1 MQRKSHI
8 LKTKRSGM
16 AMIMAIAVIVI
27 VATLLALS
35 LSLTT
40 QTTKSSVDLYVYEQ
54 ANLLA
59 RSAGEYARL
68 RIGTDNNSTHR
79 CNYTGEFIDD
89 ENGYYD
95 ITINV
100 SYIYNTV
107 ISNCGIIDLTQTDDF
122 GAAQIDITV
131 EVNNPAI
138 TSEPIRIFK
147 RKLVEL

>member
-40 QTTKSSVDLYVYEQ
+40 QTTKNSVDLYVYEQ

-59 RSAGEYARL
+59 RSAGEYAKL
-68 RIGTDNNSTHR
+68 RIGTDNNATDR
-79 CNYTGEFIDD
+79 CKYTD
-89 ENGYYD
+89 ENFTENSFYN
-95 ITINV
+95 INIDV
-100 SYIYNTV
+100 SYIYNTG
-107 ISNCGIIDLTQTDDF
+107 ISNCGMIDLTQTDDF

-131 EVNNPAI
+131 EVNNPTV

>member
-16 AMIMAIAVIVI
+16 AIIMAIAVIVI
-27 VATLLALS
+27 VATLLALAM
-35 LSLTT
+35 SLTT
-40 QTTKSSVDLYVYEQ
+40 LTTKSSVDLYVYEQ

-68 RIGTDNNSTHR
+68 RIGTDNNATNR
-79 CNYTGEFIDD
+79 CTYTGENFI
-89 ENGYYD
+89 ENTLYN
-95 ITINV
+95 ININV
-100 SYIYNTV
+100 SYIYSTG
-107 ISNCGIIDLTQTDDF
+107 ISNCGMIDLTQTDDF

-138 TSEPIRIFK
+138 ASEPIRIFK